1 MKRESNQSQLGDVIK
16 DLLKIYKME
25 DKYNEVE
32 VANAWSDLMG
42 NAIMRKTRELRFRKG
57 QLMVRL
63 DSGVIKEEFS
73 MAKEKII
80 DLMNEKLGKNIITEL
95 YIK

>member
-1 MKRESNQSQLGDVIK
+1 MKRDSNQSQLGDVIK

-42 NAIMRKTRELRFRKG
+42 NAIMRKTRELRFRNG